1 MKRTLSLL
9 LTFALL
15 LTLAACGSTAGQAGT
30 GSNPMLDGDTPVST
44 TTELMVSVSG
54 ALAQQE
60 SVSISQNLRTSYH
73 RRMERGEF
81 ITTKEVI
88 EALRQTANLIH
99 NGPERLESFDEALFA
114 DLTEKIIVESQTRIR
129 FRLYGGFELTESLRE
144 VGR

>member
-1 MKRTLSLL
+1 MLAVNKAIADATEQSHNVSVLQSRGLL
-9 LTFALL
+9 DAD
-15 LTLAACGSTAGQAGT
+15 ACSVKLRDIEAK
-30 GSNPMLDGDTPVST
+30 L
-44 TTELMVSVSG
+44 TEL
-54 ALAQQE
+54 
-60 SVSISQNLRTSYH
+60 
-73 RRMERGEF
+73 RRERRRLLKNDDLE
-81 ITTKEVI
+81 EVI